1 LAGQKLRIIPLGGLG
16 EIGRNMLALEYG
28 ESMIVIDAGIMFPET
43 DMFGVDVILPEL
55 HYVAEHAA
63 NLLAI
68 ILTHGHEDHIGA
80 LPYLLEKAP
89 APVYGTRLTL
99 GLVEGKLREAS
110 VRSADLRTI
119 QAGDALELG
128 PFMIEFYHVSHSIP
142 DGVGLGIQTPVGLV
156 VHSGDFKFDHS
167 PVDGR
172 RTDFRKLAEMGGR
185 GVRLLLSDS
194 TNSETVGYTPSE
206 RVLGETI
213 SRIFDGARGRLIV
226 ATFASNISRIQ
237 QVIDTAIAHGRKVAV
252 VGRSMQTNVRI
263 ARTLGYLQVPDEVLL
278 PVEQIDQL
286 PDEQVTLICTGSQG
300 EPTSALVRMGRG
312 QFRSIS
318 VTPGDTVV
326 VSASPIPGN
335 EEMINRTL
343 DNLFRLG
350 ANVIYD
356 EVLDVHVSGH
366 ASQEEQKMLINLL
379 QPEYFVPIHGEYRHL
394 VLHGQLA
401 RQCSVAPDKIFVI
414 ETGDV
419 LEMDAYGAAVVEAV
433 AEGRTYVD
441 GRSMADMEHT
451 IIEDRQTLAR
461 NGFLVVLL
469 TLDKYTG
476 GLVGE
481 PQLITRGFIYE
492 SEFDGLLERIKP
504 EIVKAVTWSGSKAEM
519 TEKLRTTIT
528 RFAVE
533 ATGRRPIVVPI
544 VQRT

>member
-1 LAGQKLRIIPLGGLG
+1 MAGQKLRIIPLGGLG